1 MSAVIICIGLFV
13 FANSQKIQGQE
24 KKDYLNL
31 NSIRLK
37 LVFTSRISK
46 STEEINEQLVK
57 DIKERKVNFILSY
70 EDEESLKKTGA
81 SEALIKVI
89 RENLPKEIER
99 KIILYKKYTD
109 NYDGNVSQK
118 RIAIDAAKE
127 YIKRYGENE
136 EDKEIIDYLKKTIP
150 ILENQIEIQI
160 LKH

>member
-1 MSAVIICIGLFV
+1 M
-13 FANSQKIQGQE
+13 
-24 KKDYLNL
+24 
-31 NSIRLK
+31 K